1 MQLLGVSSSVAS
13 YLVFTHQMPLERL
26 PGSACPPAIN
36 NAHSN
41 GPWSGQSAAAARA
54 RWPARGC
61 AGLTCPFVPLGRSAK
76 HVAVASA
83 TAYNMMECI
92 IELDSIINTF
102 TWACLLPRRY
112 GRGGRLARARR
123 SPGHLPG
130 ALAALRGPHGH
141 QHHHCL
147 SWTT

>member
-1 MQLLGVSSSVAS
+1 MMSVAHAIG
-13 YLVFTHQMPLERL
+13 YIKDVLDYIKLPIQM
-26 PGSACPPAIN
+26 
-36 NAHSN
+36 AH
-41 GPWSGQSAAAARA
+41 GAGRRAAAARTGWA
-54 RWPARGC
+54 VRDC
-61 AGLTCPFVPLGRSAK
+61 ADLAHPFAPLERSAE
-76 HVAVASA
+76 HLAVAAA

-92 IELDSIINTF
+92 IELDSIINNF